1 MSTTVSQLD
10 DPFPAPRQTAAE
22 RWGRLALR
30 WRIVLV
36 AVAAVIFLYF
46 AGSLVGGIYQP
57 PTTTPTGSSSSLDA
71 TPTGAEALA
80 RLLAAEHHSVR
91 SLTEPLSQAS
101 LPTDGTL
108 FVLDP
113 AGALTPA
120 APALERYLYAGGHVV
135 LGGQVPAS
143 VLRALL
149 GTAAVPVWLPAPSGA
164 AHPVVQTDAVRG
176 VSTVLGGPDGSFS
189 VRSAPGL
196 TILLR
201 GPGGVLA
208 LGTTVGRGTLVLL
221 ASSAPLQNALLAG
234 ADDAAFALD
243 LAAPAS
249 APVAFDEYDHGLGR
263 AGTGLAGL
271 PAHWKAGLVLV
282 LLAALVWMW
291 SAARRFGPP
300 QQAER
305 ELIPPRVAH
314 VDAMA
319 ALLASGST
327 DRLAAAASP
336 LREQGRTRLRR
347 VLRADPGT
355 SDEQLAALAGAGGT
369 SSVSPE
375 AVTALLGTPRSA
387 EDIVAEGRAFVALD
401 RDSRPR

>member
-1 MSTTVSQLD
+1 VSTTLSQLD
-10 DPFPAPRQTAAE
+10 DSTATARQTAAE
-22 RWGRLALR
+22 RWRHLPLR

-46 AGSLVGGIYQP
+46 ASSLVGGIYQP

-80 RLLAAEHHSVR
+80 RLLAAEHHPVR
-91 SLTEPLSQAS
+91 SLTEPISQAS

-113 AGALTPA
+113 AGAITPA
-120 APALERYLYAGGHVV
+120 ARALERYLYDGGHLV

-143 VLRALL
+143 VLRTLL
-149 GTAAVPVWLPAPSGA
+149 GTAAVPVWLPTPSGP
-164 AHPVVQTDAVRG
+164 AHPVVQTGAVRG
-176 VSTVLGGPDGSFS
+176 VSMVLGGPAGSFAAP
-189 VRSAPGL
+189 SAPGQ
-196 TILLR
+196 TVLLR

-208 LGTTVGRGTLVLL
+208 LETTVGRGTLVLL
-221 ASSAPLQNALLAG
+221 ASSAPLQNAQLAEV
-234 ADDAAFALD
+234 DDAAFALD
-243 LAAPAS
+243 LAAPTA

-319 ALLASGST
+319 SLLATGST

-336 LREQGRTRLRR
+336 LRQQGRARLRR
-347 VLRADPGT
+347 VLRAEPGT
-355 SDEQLAALAGAGGT
+355 TDEQLAALARAGGT
-369 SSVSPE
+369 SSLSPE
-375 AVTALLGTPRSA
+375 VITALLVTPRSA
-387 EDIVAEGRAFVALD
+387 EDIVAEGRAFVTLD